1 MSIMSDKIGLDIDIM
16 NLRFKYSDMDMVSD
30 VEYSDSNTDK
40 SKSL

>member
-1 MSIMSDKIGLDIDIM
+1 MSDKIGLDIDIM